1 MKQSF
6 FFIMLLAAASTSA
19 SQRSR
24 HAMQAIAEN
33 HFSQTVCVKAA
44 GSNTGKAIKVDCV
57 YEESG
62 YAVFAPSTDDAFV
75 ILSKSDLTSPVLG
88 YSQSRFDPKDM
99 PNDMRWYLSVVS
111 RNIQEAELRNVELK
125 SSRKAATT
133 PVEPFITTLWHQ
145 GDPYNLL
152 TPKNYPAG
160 CVAVAMAQCINY
172 CQYPGNVDFRG
183 YAYCSESPG
192 SKRYVVDSL
201 DIQGIYFFP
210 FLNIYGR
217 ATDRQKNSVAK
228 LIRDCGY
235 ASYMQYDKNGSGT
248 YNYLGGMAMTSCFK
262 YPEECVKY
270 AEQSY
275 FNGTNDDWNNII
287 YREMA
292 LKSPVI
298 YGASDSIQGGH
309 AFVLCGLDADGLVYV
324 NWGWGGDGD
333 GFFDIALMNPKGYN
347 FIEGHDMIY
356 GIRNQPVEGDRA
368 EPRIYSYDGEPY
380 TLSLKEEKDDDG
392 VMHKAIH
399 ITSTKGI
406 INLTPCTMDGE
417 FGIFGL
423 DVTTGQPWQI
433 IETDPTVLQ
442 PGSGYFLREPAEIF
456 YYYVENQMIPGHTYR
471 ISFGTR
477 DKREQVWHSVQAV
490 GGEVAYDIYY
500 TGDPATTT
508 FSERTEAYIVDG
520 VKDIAASSASETD
533 GITRVYDIT
542 GRLVYTAPTSRFN
555 LQNVPAHGTLIV
567 KRGKEVRKVIR

>member
-1 MKQSF
+1 
-6 FFIMLLAAASTSA
+6 MLP
-19 SQRSR
+19 QVPR
-24 HAMQAIAEN
+24 QAIAEN

-248 YNYLGGMAMTSCFK
+248 YNYLGGAALVESFK
-262 YPEECVKY
+262 YPEAAVKV
-270 AEQSY
+270 ADRRCFTSADE
-275 FNGTNDDWNNII
+275 WNAII
-287 YREMA
+287 YREMQA
-292 LKSPVI
+292 KCPVI
-298 YGASDSIQGGH
+298 FGGSDETSGGH
-309 AFVLCGLDADGLVYV
+309 AFVLCGLDDAGLVYV
-324 NWGWGGDGD
+324 NWGWGGDGN
-333 GFFDIALMNPKGYN
+333 GFYDIALMNPPGMKFTDGQN
-347 FIEGHDMIY
+347 MVY
-356 GIRNQPVEGDRA
+356 GIRSKALPSDRA
-368 EPRIYSYDGEPY
+368 EPRIYSNDYNPY
-380 TLSLKEEKDDDG
+380 TFRYSIDEDDNG
-392 VMHKAIH
+392 VSHQVIH
-399 ITSTKGI
+399 IHSTAGFF
-406 INLTPCTMDGE
+406 NMTPSTFDGE

-423 DVTTGQPWQI
+423 DMTTGEPWAI
-433 IETDPTVLQ
+433 KETDPVTWE
-442 PGSGYFLREPAEIF
+442 SGTGYYLKEPAELF

-471 ISFGTR
+471 LSFGSR
-477 DKREQVWHSVQAV
+477 DKREGVWHSIQAE
-490 GGEVAYDIYY
+490 GGEVAYDVYF
-500 TGDPATTT
+500 TGEEATTT

-520 VKDIAASSASETD
+520 VKGIAASSVHESDA
-533 GITRVYDIT
+533 ITRVYDLQ
-542 GRLVYTAPTSRFN
+542 GRLLYTVPTERFN
-555 LQNVPAHGTLIV
+555 LWDVPVRGTLIV
-567 KRGKEVRKVIR
+567 KTGNTVRKVVR